1 MDTLVILLNLY
12 AICIISMFPKDYYT
26 KQIHR
31 QYQFLTFGCPGT
43 SRATISP
50 RSAFS
55 DSPFIDT
62 YRAPGPIVATK
73 CCALFPYNSAV
84 SCINERKNA
93 RSIWKIS
100 RIVCFACKM
109 LTYYNDGESLNL
121 YTGSSLNYIQR
132 KNIIITQ
139 IYFYFHMM
147 FS

>member
-1 MDTLVILLNLY
+1 MTECFFERTYMDTLVILLNFY
-12 AICIISMFPKDYYT
+12 AMCISQKITTLKKIYRP
-26 KQIHR
+26 
-31 QYQFLTFGCPGT
+31 YQFLTFGCPGT

-50 RSAFS
+50 GSAFS
-55 DSPFIDT
+55 DSPFIDA

-73 CCALFPYNSAV
+73 CCALFPYNSAA

-121 YTGSSLNYIQR
+121 YTGSSLN
-132 KNIIITQ
+132 NI
-139 IYFYFHMM
+139 
-147 FS
+147 

>member
-1 MDTLVILLNLY
+1 
-12 AICIISMFPKDYYT
+12 MFPKDYYT

-55 DSPFIDT
+55 DSPFIDA

-73 CCALFPYNSAV
+73 CCALFPYNSAT
-84 SCINERKNA
+84 SCINKRKNA

-121 YTGSSLNYIQR
+121 YTGSSYLEVEYYYNALIYI
-132 KNIIITQ
+132 
-139 IYFYFHMM
+139 YFHMM